1 VIGEIMD
8 IVLIFKIG
16 AIGIAVAVL
25 NQVLSRS
32 GRDEYA
38 MLTTLSGVLVVV
50 MMLIPY
56 LADLFSDLKK
66 LMDF

>member
-1 VIGEIMD
+1 MD

-16 AIGIAVAVL
+16 AIGIAVAIL

-38 MLTTLSGVLVVV
+38 MLTTLSGVLVVI

-56 LADLFSDLKK
+56 LADLFTDLKR

>member
-1 VIGEIMD
+1 METL
-8 IVLIFKIG
+8 LIFKIA
-16 AIGIAVAVL
+16 AIGIGVAVIH
-25 NQVLSRS
+25 QVLSKS

-50 MMLIPY
+50 MMLLPY
-56 LADLFSDLKK
+56 LTNLISSLEK

>member
-1 VIGEIMD
+1 METL
-8 IVLIFKIG
+8 LIFKIA
-16 AIGIAVAVL
+16 AIGIGVAVIH
-25 NQVLSRS
+25 QVLSKS

-50 MMLIPY
+50 MMLLPY
-56 LADLFSDLKK
+56 LTDLISSLEK

>member
-1 VIGEIMD
+1 MD